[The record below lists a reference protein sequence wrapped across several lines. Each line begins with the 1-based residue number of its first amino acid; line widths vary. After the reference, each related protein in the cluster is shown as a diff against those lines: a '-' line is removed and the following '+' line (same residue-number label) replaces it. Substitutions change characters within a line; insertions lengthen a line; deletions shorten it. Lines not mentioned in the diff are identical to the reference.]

1 MTIEQAVKVFLLT
14 KVGITNIV
22 GTRINYATLP
32 QGPTYPYLTF
42 FRVSNTAQ
50 HDIDVGAVLFQFD
63 SWALTYIA
71 VVELAI
77 QVKKALQREKSVMTT
92 ITVIQGVYRG
102 EDYQYEPD
110 TKLHHIATDIEVFY
124 REL

>member
-1 MTIEQAVKVFLLT
+1 M
-14 KVGITNIV
+14 
-22 GTRINYATLP
+22 
-32 QGPTYPYLTF
+32 YPYLTF
-42 FRVSNTAQ
+42 FRVSNTAE

-77 QVKKALQREKSVMTT
+77 QVKKALQREKSIMSG
-92 ITVIQGVYRG
+92 ITVIQGVYRS
-102 EDYQYEPD
+102 EDYQYESE
-110 TKLHHIATDIEVFY
+110 TFLHHIATDMQIFY